1 MKTILFSMPMQ
12 IGESFNDRLKSYKDD
27 QYPGHFFFG
36 APELEK
42 IGHKMI
48 YRNPENPAK
57 NKDAFSVFKNL
68 VKYTFRIIRDSK
80 SIDLIYSPYP
90 NFLDFI
96 IFLRSI
102 KIFTKKIVIYQQ
114 NTIIKKKGFINYY
127 VRQKLY
133 YKGVDRLIF
142 LDKKTASDSIKT
154 GLVTTKQIFVGNW
167 GPDVEQY
174 KRILDKYEKKEVS
187 KNVKFISTGKDSRDF
202 DLMFDAF
209 CGLDAKFGFYLTG
222 DGFADKFKNKSS
234 NIDIYYLEE
243 SKDSPQ
249 IALKATINSD
259 VSIII
264 CKPTR
269 PTSNGYT
276 ALCEAMGLGKPVI
289 LTENPYMPI
298 DVEKEGFGITV
309 PVGDVVALRK
319 AINTFYSSPELV
331 KEYSKNARMYAERHC
346 NTIILGNQL
355 DILFKNL

>member
-12 IGESFNDRLKSYKDD
+12 IGESFKDRLTRYQDD
-27 QYPGHFFFG
+27 QYPGHCFFG

-42 IGHKMI
+42 IGYKMI
-48 YRNPENPAK
+48 YRNPENPTK
-57 NKDAFSVFKNL
+57 NKNAFFVFKNL
-68 VKYTFRIIRDSK
+68 VEYTFRIIRDSK

-102 KIFTKKIVIYQQ
+102 KIFPKKIVIYQQ
-114 NTIIKKKGFINYY
+114 NSIIKKKGFIGYY
-127 VRQKLY
+127 IRQKLY

-142 LDKKTASDSIKT
+142 LDKKTASDSVKT
-154 GLVTTKQIFVGNW
+154 GLVTEKQIFVGNW

-174 KRILDKYEKKEVS
+174 KRILDKSPKIEVT
-187 KNVKFISTGKDSRDF
+187 NDIKFISTGKDSRDY
-202 DLMFDAF
+202 DVMFDAF
-209 CGLDAKFGFYLTG
+209 YGLNAKFEIYLSG
-222 DGFADKFKNKSS
+222 DGLAYKLKNKSP
-234 NIDIYYLEE
+234 NMDINYLVE

-249 IALKATINSD
+249 ITLKATINSD

-289 LTENPYMPI
+289 LTKNPYIPI

-309 PVGDVVALRK
+309 PEGDVVALRN
-319 AINTFYSSPELV
+319 AINTFYTNPELV
-331 KEYSKNARMYAERHC
+331 KEYSKNAKLYAERQC
-346 NTIILGNQL
+346 NSIILGKQL
-355 DILFKNL
+355 DNLFQNL